1 MYIIHVNMYITHA
14 DPFTLMFKVNTSL
27 IMMREWGL
35 RLLHLAWLRVLV
47 RLAGPM
53 TSTTNQILYRY
64 LYQIDI
70 VFLST
75 AFIFVSNNI
84 GICIGIGIY
93 NFCIR

>member
-1 MYIIHVNMYITHA
+1 M
-14 DPFTLMFKVNTSL
+14 
-27 IMMREWGL
+27 
-35 RLLHLAWLRVLV
+35 

-93 NFCIR
+93 KFCTDLVEGGVGGGGAPVTF